1 MPMLPKRTCAEHGCG
16 DTAAAGN
23 PRCEKHARARAAASN
38 RMYDDARGTTAER
51 GYDGDHRRLRV
62 TCFERD
68 GWRCVKCGWMPP
80 GVFQA
85 QAFGLDILRDQ
96 ALEELRLAFAAGER
110 HLHIDHVLQI
120 ERRPDLRLDLSNVQT
135 LCSLCHARK
144 TMAERQA
151 PIAGGTGSR
160 SEKLPI
166 RRGDQRWP
174 CARQSAKLKFLF
186 SF

>member
-1 MPMLPKRTCAEHGCG
+1 MPMLPKRSCIEPGCSAV
-16 DTAAAGN
+16 AAAGSS
-23 PRCEKHARARAAASN
+23 RCSVHTRAAQQASQ
-38 RMYDDARGTTAER
+38 RFYDDQRGTTVER

-80 GVFQA
+80 GCFQA
-85 QAFGLDILRDQ
+85 QGFGPDIIREQ
-96 ALEELRLAFAAGER
+96 ALEELRVAFAAGER
-110 HLHIDHVLQI
+110 HLHMDHVVPST
-120 ERRPDLRLDLSNVQT
+120 ERGDLRLDLSNVQT

-144 TMAERQA
+144 TMAERRA
-151 PIAGGTGSR
+151 PIAGGTGGR

-174 CARQSAKLKFLF
+174 CARQSAHKNFLF
-186 SF
+186 

>member
-62 TCFERD
+62 PCFERD

-80 GVFQA
+80 ECFQA
-85 QAFGLDILRDQ
+85 QSFGLDILRD
-96 ALEELRLAFAAGER
+96 
-110 HLHIDHVLQI
+110 
-120 ERRPDLRLDLSNVQT
+120 
-135 LCSLCHARK
+135 
-144 TMAERQA
+144 
-151 PIAGGTGSR
+151 
-160 SEKLPI
+160 
-166 RRGDQRWP
+166 
-174 CARQSAKLKFLF
+174 
-186 SF
+186 